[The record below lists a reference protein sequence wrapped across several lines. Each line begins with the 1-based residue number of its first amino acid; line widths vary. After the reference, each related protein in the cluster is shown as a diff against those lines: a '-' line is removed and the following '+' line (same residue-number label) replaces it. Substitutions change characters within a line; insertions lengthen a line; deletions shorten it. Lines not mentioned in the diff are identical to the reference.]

1 MEFIRDDGRIY
12 NPNYKDTVKRLI
24 KSEKFEKV
32 EDVTVDELKDYAK
45 LRGLTGYST
54 LNRNDLISLLK
65 EGG

>member
-24 KSEKFEKV
+24 KSEKFKKV

-65 EGG
+65 ESG

>member
-24 KSEKFEKV
+24 KSEKFKKV

>member
-65 EGG
+65 ESG